1 MLQLKEPTLEKEII
15 KQKKLNIS
23 SSSAALNVN
32 GECLL
37 KQNPFQIGKLYRL
50 RKLKP
55 PILPF
60 YQRYNNQEGWI
71 GTTNGMSTDDV
82 DVMLCIGSIHHPYLH
97 SYSGIFLAADKIVG
111 VAPEWITE
119 L

>member
-1 MLQLKEPTLEKEII
+1 M
-15 KQKKLNIS
+15 
-23 SSSAALNVN
+23 
-32 GECLL
+32 
-37 KQNPFQIGKLYRL
+37 KQNPFQTGKLYRL

-60 YQRYNNQEGWI
+60 YQRYNDKDGWI
-71 GTTNGMSTDDV
+71 GTTNSMSTDDV
-82 DVMLCIGSIHHPYLH
+82 DVMLCIGSIHHSHLH
-97 SYSGIFLAADKIVG
+97 SYSGIFLAGDNIVG